1 MCHNCV
7 INALK
12 ASKGENLQKTDMT
25 EAGNGYYSVGH
36 ILVNMIRIKRSREL
50 IGPMEKSR
58 TYAEILNMAAQT
70 QQRKR

>member
-12 ASKGENLQKTDMT
+12 ASKGENLQKTDVT
-25 EAGNGYYSVGH
+25 EAGDGNYPVGH
-36 ILVNMIRIKRSREL
+36 ILVNIIRIKRSCEL

-58 TYAEILNMAAQT
+58 TYAELLNMAALT